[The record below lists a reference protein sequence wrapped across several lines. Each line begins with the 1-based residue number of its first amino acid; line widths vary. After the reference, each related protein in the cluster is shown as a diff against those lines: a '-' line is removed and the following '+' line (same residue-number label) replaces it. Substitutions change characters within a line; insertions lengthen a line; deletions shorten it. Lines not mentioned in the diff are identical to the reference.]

1 MDEYEQ
7 HLIAALVSEPQSIR
21 ERLTPE
27 DREQLDVLLDLVAE
41 GGSAERLRGIARA
54 VAAHLRDSL
63 PGEEGHA
70 TIRRHTS
77 SSLVLR
83 PPHEV
88 LLERFASGGTGVPGG
103 RGVPGR
109 TGVPGRAAVPG
120 RAGVPGVGGEPGR
133 GDGGASAPAVRW
145 ASARER
151 LLAEP
156 ALTRTDLAEFFG
168 VAADQPGLI
177 RLRPSGGPERLPAF
191 QFDGEGRPRPLVLAI
206 NTMLGAA
213 ADPWGVADWWLGP
226 NPWLDAVP
234 ATLLGTGL
242 DDQLLAA
249 ASVVG
254 EDD

>member
-7 HLIAALVSEPQSIR
+7 QLIAALVSEPQSIR
-21 ERLTPE
+21 EKLSPE

-41 GGSAERLRGIARA
+41 GGSEERLRGITRA
-54 VAAHLRDSL
+54 LAAHLRAAL
-63 PGEEGHA
+63 PGDEGRA
-70 TIRRHTS
+70 VSRRYTS
-77 SSLVLR
+77 ASLARR
-83 PPHEV
+83 PPHDV
-88 LLERFASGGTGVPGG
+88 LLARFAPGGTGVAGGTGLSGGGTDGG
-103 RGVPGR
+103 RGD
-109 TGVPGRAAVPG
+109 
-120 RAGVPGVGGEPGR
+120 VGTP
-133 GDGGASAPAVRW
+133 APAVRW
-145 ASARER
+145 TSARER

-156 ALTRTDLAEFFG
+156 ALTETDLTELFG

-177 RLRPSGGPERLPAF
+177 RLRASAGPEQLPAF
-191 QFDGEGRPRPLVLAI
+191 QFDAEGRPRPLVLAI
-206 NTMLGAA
+206 NAMLGAA

>member
-7 HLIAALVSEPQSIR
+7 QLIAALVSEPQSIR
-21 ERLTPE
+21 EKLDPE

-41 GGSAERLRGIARA
+41 GGSEERLRGIARA
-54 VAAHLRDSL
+54 VAAHLRAAL
-63 PGEEGHA
+63 PGDEGRA
-70 TIRRHTS
+70 VSRRYTS
-77 SSLVLR
+77 SSLVRR
-83 PPHEV
+83 PPHDV
-88 LLERFASGGTGVPGG
+88 LLDRFAPGGTGL
-103 RGVPGR
+103 
-109 TGVPGRAAVPG
+109 PG
-120 RAGVPGVGGEPGR
+120 RAGLPGGTPEPTR
-133 GDGGASAPAVRW
+133 GSRGAPPGAVRW

-156 ALTRTDLAEFFG
+156 ALTETDLTELFG

-177 RLRPSGGPERLPAF
+177 RLRAPAGPEQLPAF

-206 NTMLGAA
+206 NAMLGAA

>member
-7 HLIAALVSEPQSIR
+7 QLIAALVSEPQSIR
-21 ERLTPE
+21 EKLSPE

-41 GGSAERLRGIARA
+41 GGSEERLRGIARA
-54 VAAHLRDSL
+54 LAAHLRAAL
-63 PGEEGHA
+63 PGDQGRA
-70 TIRRHTS
+70 VGRRYTS
-77 SSLVLR
+77 SSLVRR
-83 PPHEV
+83 PPHDV
-88 LLERFASGGTGVPGG
+88 LLERFAPGGTGVAGGTGVPGRTG
-103 RGVPGR
+103 APGVPG
-109 TGVPGRAAVPG
+109 
-120 RAGVPGVGGEPGR
+120 
-133 GDGGASAPAVRW
+133 GGAEGGRDPHATPPAAVRW
-145 ASARER
+145 TSARER

-156 ALTRTDLAEFFG
+156 ALTETDLAELFG

-177 RLRPSGGPERLPAF
+177 RLRASAGPEQLPAF
-191 QFDGEGRPRPLVLAI
+191 QFDAEGRPRPLVLAI
-206 NTMLGAA
+206 NAMLGAA

>member
-7 HLIAALVSEPQSIR
+7 QLIAALVSEPQSIR
-21 ERLTPE
+21 EKLSPE

-41 GGSAERLRGIARA
+41 GGSEERLRGIARA
-54 VAAHLRDSL
+54 LAAHLRAAL
-63 PGEEGHA
+63 PGDQGRA
-70 TIRRHTS
+70 VGRRYTS
-77 SSLVLR
+77 SSLVQR
-83 PPHEV
+83 PPHDV
-88 LLERFASGGTGVPGG
+88 LLERFAPGGTGAPGVPSRTGVPGG
-103 RGVPGR
+103 
-109 TGVPGRAAVPG
+109 
-120 RAGVPGVGGEPGR
+120 
-133 GDGGASAPAVRW
+133 GAEGARDVHGTPPAPVRW

-156 ALTRTDLAEFFG
+156 ALTETDLTELFG

-177 RLRPSGGPERLPAF
+177 RLRASAGPEQLPAF
-191 QFDGEGRPRPLVLAI
+191 QFDAEGRPRPLVLAI
-206 NTMLGAA
+206 NAMLGAA

-226 NPWLDAVP
+226 NPWLDAAP

>member
-7 HLIAALVSEPQSIR
+7 QLIAALVSEPQSIR
-21 ERLTPE
+21 EKLAPE

-41 GGSAERLRGIARA
+41 GGSEERLRGITRA
-54 VAAHLRDSL
+54 VAAHLRAAL
-63 PGEEGHA
+63 PGDEGRA
-70 TIRRHTS
+70 VSRRYTS
-77 SSLVLR
+77 SSIVRR
-83 PPHEV
+83 PPHDV
-88 LLERFASGGTGVPGG
+88 LLDRFAPGGTDLPARGPEGPRGSRGAPPG
-103 RGVPGR
+103 
-109 TGVPGRAAVPG
+109 
-120 RAGVPGVGGEPGR
+120 
-133 GDGGASAPAVRW
+133 AVRW

-156 ALTRTDLAEFFG
+156 ALTETDLTELFG

-177 RLRPSGGPERLPAF
+177 RLRAAAGPEQLPAF

-206 NTMLGAA
+206 NAMLGAA